1 MVESVGGTRL
11 CHSPKKSCPLFNIA
25 QRVQERAFAALVAC
39 GEQHLAEE
47 RARREEQ
54 QQQPPP
60 RQAHEGADDELAEAE
75 LETSRPWPLLIDTSS
90 TSSLLHPA
98 LTASRPPVGARLYVR
113 GATRRALPVM
123 AEELAHW
130 TPATR
135 LHSAQLLHLLIL
147 FHERAILPELPTVV
161 PAIVRGLLLEE
172 GQGDASGLEGGG
184 SGGGAAAPVLLSCVA
199 WLGAFINGIVEE
211 ESAGAFVGMVE
222 GLLCQECGASSSAR
236 TATKQRVAEAV
247 RAAMRLKP
255 GAGLA

>member
-1 MVESVGGTRL
+1 M
-11 CHSPKKSCPLFNIA
+11 
-25 QRVQERAFAALVAC
+25 AC

-47 RARREEQ
+47 RARREE

-75 LETSRPWPLLIDTSS
+75 VESSRPWPSLTDTSA

-113 GATRRALPVM
+113 GATRRALPVV

-135 LHSAQLLHLLIL
+135 LHSAQLLRLLIL

-184 SGGGAAAPVLLSCVA
+184 GGGGGAAAPVLLSCAA
-199 WLGAFINGIVEE
+199 WLGAIINGIVEE
-211 ESAGAFVGMVE
+211 ESASAGAFVGMVE
-222 GLLCQECGASSSAR
+222 GLLCQECGAPSSAT
-236 TATKQRVAEAV
+236 TAAKQRVAAAV

-255 GAGLA
+255 GAAGLA